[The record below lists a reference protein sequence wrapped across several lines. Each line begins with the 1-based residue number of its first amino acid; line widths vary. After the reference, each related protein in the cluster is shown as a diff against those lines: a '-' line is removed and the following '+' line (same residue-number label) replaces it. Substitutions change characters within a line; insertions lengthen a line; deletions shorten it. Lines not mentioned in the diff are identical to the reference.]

1 MFRKSQ
7 LRKVLQNVRHTFRG
21 GSHPPH
27 EKHYTEH
34 KPIIKAKVP
43 ATVYIPLSQHIGAPC
58 LPAVKPGDHVKLGQ
72 RIGEPAGYVSAPIHA
87 SVSGTV
93 KEVAPRVHP
102 NGGTVMT
109 VTIENDGKDER
120 DTSFS
125 SMDWRRQ
132 DAASL
137 LKRITEAG
145 IVGLGG
151 ASFPTHVKLSP
162 PAGKQIDTVILN
174 GAECEPYLTSDHRL
188 MLEYPQDVLTGL
200 QILMKMMGVTKGFVG
215 IEDNKPDAY
224 DIMKIAAESLPNI
237 QILSMKTK
245 YPQGAEKQLID
256 AATGRQVPSGGLP
269 MDVGCVVVN
278 VGTAYAVTQAVTK
291 GEPLTRRVV
300 TVTGRIVAEP
310 QNLWVR
316 IGTPVSE
323 LLEQCGGMTEPAVKV
338 LLGGPMMGVAQHTLD
353 IPVIKGTSGVLFL
366 SEKEA
371 VLTEEQ
377 PCIRCGRCVNACP
390 IHLVPM
396 DIADS
401 AAMDDYAGAQ
411 AAGAMDCIECGSC
424 TYVCPAK
431 RHLTQYCRV
440 AKRHLILERKKKETK
455 S

>member
-1 MFRKSQ
+1 MR
-7 LRKVLQNVRHTFRG
+7 RHSFRG

-27 EKHYTEH
+27 EKQYTER
-34 KPIIKAKVP
+34 KAIVKAKAPEV
-43 ATVYIPLSQHIGAPC
+43 VYIPMSQHIGAPC
-58 LPAVKPGDHVKLGQ
+58 VPLVKPGDHVRMGQ
-72 RIGEPAGYVSAPIHA
+72 RIGEPSGYVSAPVHA

-102 NGGTVMT
+102 NGGSVITV
-109 VTIENDGKDER
+109 VIENDFTDER
-120 DTSFS
+120 DTALE

-132 DAASL
+132 DAKAL
-137 LKRITEAG
+137 AERITAAG

-162 PAGKQIDTVILN
+162 PPGKTIDTIILN
-174 GAECEPYLTSDHRL
+174 GAECEPYLTADHRL
-188 MLEYPQDVLTGL
+188 MVEHPQDVLIGL
-200 QILMKMMGVTKGFVG
+200 QILMKMMGVSRGYVG
-215 IEDNKPDAY
+215 IEDNKPDALQA
-224 DIMKIAAESLPNI
+224 MRFNAEGKENI
-237 QILSMKTK
+237 EILALRTK

-256 AATGRQVPSGGLP
+256 AATGRQVPSGALP

-278 VGTAYAVTQAVTK
+278 VGTAYAITQAVTK
-291 GEPLTRRVV
+291 GDPLTRRVV
-300 TVTGRIVAEP
+300 TVTGGIVKDP
-310 QNLWVR
+310 QNLLVR

-323 LLEQCGGMTEPAVKV
+323 LLEQCGGITEPAVKV

-371 VLTEEQ
+371 ALTEEQ
-377 PCIRCGRCVNACP
+377 ACIRCGRCVAACP

-401 AAMDDYAGAQ
+401 TAMDDYEGAQ

-440 AKRHLILERKKKETK
+440 AKRHLILARKQKESK

>member
-1 MFRKSQ
+1 MK
-7 LRKVLQNVRHTFRG
+7 RHTFKG

-27 EKHYTEH
+27 EKHYTED
-34 KPIIKAKVP
+34 KAIVKANVP
-43 ATVYIPLSQHIGAPC
+43 DLVHIPMSQHIGAPC
-58 LPAVKPGDHVKLGQ
+58 LPTVKPGDHVRMGEL
-72 RIGEPAGYVSAPIHA
+72 IGKPAGYVSAPIHA

-93 KEVAPRVHP
+93 KAVAPRVHP
-102 NGGTVMT
+102 NGGEVMT
-109 VTIENDGKDER
+109 VTIENDGQDER
-120 DTSFS
+120 DTSFN

-132 DAASL
+132 EPKAL
-137 LKRITEAG
+137 QERITAAG

-151 ASFPTHVKLSP
+151 ASFPTHVKLAP
-162 PAGKQIDTVILN
+162 PEGKQIDTIILN
-174 GAECEPYLTSDHRL
+174 GAECEPYLTADHRL
-188 MLEYPQDVLTGL
+188 MLEHPQDVLTGL
-200 QILMKMMGVTKGFVG
+200 QILMKQMGVDRGYIG
-215 IEDNKPDAY
+215 IEDNKRDAY
-224 DIMKIAAESLPNI
+224 EIMNIAAQEMESI
-237 QILSMKTK
+237 RILSMKTK

-278 VGTAYAVTQAVTK
+278 VGTAYAITQAVTK
-291 GEPLTRRVV
+291 GEPLYRRVV
-300 TVTGRIVAEP
+300 TVTGSIVKDP
-310 QNLWVR
+310 QNLLVR
-316 IGTPVSE
+316 IGTPVNA
-323 LLEQCGGMTEPAVKV
+323 LLEQCGGLSEPAVKA

-353 IPVIKGTSGVLFL
+353 VPVIKGTSGVLFL

-371 VLTEEQ
+371 ALDEEQ

-401 AAMDDYAGAQ
+401 AAMDDYDGAQ

-440 AKRHLILERKKKETK
+440 AKRHLILARKKKEAKK